1 MPAVAYELA
10 RPTPPA
16 LGTVVG
22 SALGPGRIIK
32 VQAHL
37 ACGGWMCG
45 LELLTPVERNDRWP
59 TPVTQID
66 TIVPEDGG
74 A

>member
-22 SALGPGRIIK
+22 SALGPGRIVK
-32 VQAHL
+32 RSGTL
-37 ACGGWMCG
+37 G
-45 LELLTPVERNDRWP
+45 LWRLDVRP
-59 TPVTQID
+59 
-66 TIVPEDGG
+66 
-74 A
+74 